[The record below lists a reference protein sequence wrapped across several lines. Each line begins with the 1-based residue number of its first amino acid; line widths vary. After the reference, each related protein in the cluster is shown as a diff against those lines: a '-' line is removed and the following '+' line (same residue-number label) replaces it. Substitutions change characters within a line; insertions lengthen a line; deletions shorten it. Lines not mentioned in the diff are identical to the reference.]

1 MTQHFKGIR
10 SDVLQYDQ
18 LQEKFGPFVFFP
30 QSESYSSSTGTYF
43 SQQEC
48 SIAPACVIKP
58 ETAQQVAEIVAMIVA
73 DGTYK
78 FAIKSQGN
86 APGAGSANI
95 ADGIVI
101 EISSLNSVTT
111 NEDHSVASVGAG
123 AKWAEVYSALE
134 PLDKTVAGGR
144 IGAVGVGGLTL
155 GGGISF
161 FSPQVGFTCD
171 TVTNFEIVLASG
183 ELVNANESSR
193 PDLFRALKGG
203 MNNFGVV
210 TRIDFTT
217 LSLPDGEVL
226 GGLIINP
233 WTERDA
239 VFKAFSN
246 ITNNQN
252 YDKHA
257 SLLTSAIF
265 DSTAKSWMLL
275 SAPVYTKPVRT
286 PDIYKEL
293 FACPNIK
300 DMVQVQKLSTM
311 VNYPAMPKDNVLFFT
326 ATYGVTVDF
335 LHEMFALAEPLLS
348 KGPAGVKWIFALEPL
363 PAATYEYGAGKNV
376 LGTTGAAGNGF
387 VFFLTASWADAAL
400 NDEADVTAQKL
411 VGEIDALAM
420 KNGLFQKFRYVNY
433 ADPSQDPFGSY
444 GRENKEFLQRVSKE
458 YDPNGVFQKMV
469 PGGFKLWM

>member
-1 MTQHFKGIR
+1 M
-10 SDVLQYDQ
+10 SQYDH
-18 LQEKFGPFVFFP
+18 LAARFGPLVFFP
-30 QSESYSSSTGTYF
+30 QSESYASSTSAYF

-48 SIAPACVIKP
+48 SIAPACVVRP
-58 ETAQQVAEIVAMIVA
+58 ETAQQVAEIVTAIVA
-73 DGTYK
+73 DGTHK

-86 APGAGSANI
+86 APGAGFANI
-95 ADGIVI
+95 ADGLVI
-101 EISSLNSVTT
+101 DITSLNSVTA
-111 NEDHSVASVGAG
+111 NEDHSIASVGAG

-134 PLDKTVAGGR
+134 SLDKTVAGGR

-183 ELVNANESSR
+183 ELVNSNESSH

-210 TRIDFTT
+210 TRIDFKT
-217 LSLPDGEVL
+217 LPLPGGDVL

-239 VFKAFSN
+239 VFKAFTK
-246 ITNNQN
+246 ITNDAN
-252 YDKHA
+252 YDKHV
-257 SLLTSAIF
+257 SLLTSGIF

-275 SAPVYTKPVRT
+275 SAPVYTAPVRT
-286 PDIYKEL
+286 PDVYKEL
-293 FACPNIK
+293 FACKNIK
-300 DMVQVQKLSTM
+300 DMVKVQKLSTM

-335 LHEMFALAEPLLS
+335 LHQMFALAEPILS
-348 KGPAGVKWIFALEPL
+348 EGPAGIKWIFALEPL
-363 PAATYEYGAGKNV
+363 PAATYEYGAGDNA
-376 LGTTGAAGNGF
+376 LGTTGAEGNGF
-387 VFFLTASWADAAL
+387 VFFLTASWAEAAL
-400 NDEADVTAQKL
+400 NTEADVIAQKL
-411 VGEIDALAM
+411 VGQIDALA
-420 KNGLFQKFRYVNY
+420 KELGLFQRFRYINY

-444 GRENKEFLQRVSKE
+444 GQENQEFLRKVAKE
-458 YDPNGVFQKMV
+458 YDPNGVFQTLV
-469 PGGFKLWM
+469 PGGFKLWK